1 MKKQNISRISE
12 NHRRTISVRL
22 SLLDEILCEYE
33 RIANGEENRGV
44 MYEEENTL
52 SNKQR
57 IRLKQTISEIREI
70 ISQIKETL
78 FLKPKKENLANKIW
92 SSASSLWEVLVETE
106 SKYLKGYGEVPESLA
121 EFLDPKV
128 KEITR
133 HLTSIVEIMRKTDA
147 AKEF

>member
-52 SNKQR
+52 SNEQR